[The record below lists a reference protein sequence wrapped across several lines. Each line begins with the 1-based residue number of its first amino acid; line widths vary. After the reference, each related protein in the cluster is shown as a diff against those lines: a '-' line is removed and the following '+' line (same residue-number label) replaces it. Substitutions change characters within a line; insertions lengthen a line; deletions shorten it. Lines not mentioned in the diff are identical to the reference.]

1 MVDNN
6 GVLIHFPQVSWA
18 DSGKVD
24 LILTT
29 GGTGFAERDVTPEV
43 RQNKKRKNKQNFT
56 NDIEFSKGDVT
67 PEVTQN
73 KKEKVN
79 KTINRVG
86 FAVTLSLFGE
96 SVIG

>member
-43 RQNKKRKNKQNFT
+43 RQNKKGK
-56 NDIEFSKGDVT
+56 KG
-67 PEVTQN
+67 
-73 KKEKVN
+73 KIN
-79 KTINRVG
+79 KTLLM
-86 FAVTLSLFGE
+86 TLNLLKGTLLQR
-96 SVIG
+96 